1 MAATLPGVAA
11 AETFDCDGSC
21 TDVVVT
27 GAMVVRCDGW
37 CTFEDSEL
45 KASVEVR
52 EHARLAIISSVVKG
66 NVNVYSG
73 AWATL
78 QGTRLNGNIECPPGA
93 WSNGVAP
100 PAGNV
105 LKGNISD
112 KCSIQYPY

>member
-1 MAATLPGVAA
+1 LAATLPGVAA
-11 AETFDCDGSC
+11 AETLDCDGSC

-27 GAMVVRCDGW
+27 DAMVVRYDGW

-78 QGTRLNGNIECPPGA
+78 QGTRLNGNIECPPGRGRTA
-93 WSNGVAP
+93 WRRLLAT
-100 PAGNV
+100 
-105 LKGNISD
+105 
-112 KCSIQYPY
+112 Y